1 MSTVQR
7 SLPVS
12 RRRIWGVAARHR
24 SAKRGRR
31 RAAHRRTAGPASGQ
45 RRGHLS
51 LAGRALTIGTAEQG
65 ALNVAAFSTK
75 GMDGQAPA
83 SGVMLSWQP
92 PDSPLGLRSGLVV
105 ERETLL
111 GSSSVGA
118 FGRMSGSSAF
128 AGVEGQARIGGWQPH
143 AGAEISTVNAAACG
157 GMLDGVSPLATNAF
171 ALRAERPL
179 TQGNTLSFSLA
190 QPLSVETGRARLTV
204 PVGRTKDGQVLR
216 RSFAADLE
224 PSGRQIDATGQWR
237 HSLGNGSELRLGGGW
252 TWQPGHDASATPEF
266 SLLAGWRHGF

>member
-31 RAAHRRTAGPASGQ
+31 RAAHRRTAGPTSGQ

-118 FGRMSGSSAF
+118 FGRVSGSSAF

-157 GMLDGVSPLATNAF
+157 GMLDGVSPFATNAF
-171 ALRAERPL
+171 ALRGKAADAGQYAVVLAGTAAQRRDRPRAAHGSRRPD
-179 TQGNTLSFSLA
+179 Q
-190 QPLSVETGRARLTV
+190 GRAGAAPLICS
-204 PVGRTKDGQVLR
+204 
-216 RSFAADLE
+216 RSGA
-224 PSGRQIDATGQWR
+224 
-237 HSLGNGSELRLGGGW
+237 
-252 TWQPGHDASATPEF
+252 
-266 SLLAGWRHGF
+266 